1 MGGSVSVSAEDE
13 LALRA
18 LSTPSVEAP
27 AALDVLID
35 VLLEGG
41 MISDDLSVAGV
52 AAFDEEPTNALR
64 RRAFQWAK
72 RRHAPI
78 PNPMQ
83 QLVAIVIDALEDRRA
98 AATSYEFPHAVVGV
112 VAPFNVRIHF
122 MAPVGPDLRLIAR
135 EAVAQRL
142 PVPVVIDVTSRD

>member
-1 MGGSVSVSAEDE
+1 MTRDEDA

-18 LSTPSVEAP
+18 LSTPAVDAP
-27 AALDVLID
+27 DSLDVLID
-35 VLLEGG
+35 VLLE
-41 MISDDLSVAGV
+41 AGV
-52 AAFDEEPTNALR
+52 INDDAGALNDLPAEWRGEPANALR

-83 QLVAIVIDALEDRRA
+83 QLVAIVIEALDERRA
-98 AATSYEFPHAVVGV
+98 TAAYEFPHAVVGV
-112 VAPFNVRIHF
+112 VAPFNLRIHF

-142 PVPVVIDVTSRD
+142 PGPVVIDVTSRE